1 MRDDPE
7 SSGASGEWLSAAA
20 LTCAIRINHQA
31 PPPNRKV
38 AVHVG
43 PGAILIGVLSK
54 LPDDF
59 SSDRLAGFGLVSL
72 HGAAGCR
79 LPAPWHCV
87 SRGPRPRSGPD
98 RRGVTQDTGHRVH
111 VSIRT
116 ELPETGA

>member
-20 LTCAIRINHQA
+20 LTCAIKINRQA

-59 SSDRLAGFGLVSL
+59 SSDRLAGLASSAYMARP
-72 HGAAGCR
+72 AAGCR
-79 LPAPWHCV
+79 RHGIASHGDQGRAPAPIGGV
-87 SRGPRPRSGPD
+87 S
-98 RRGVTQDTGHRVH
+98 
-111 VSIRT
+111 
-116 ELPETGA
+116 